1 MFIGGIVV
9 IVVGGLLLLFA
20 NKQKQTSDAMQKQ
33 KAVPTN
39 QLQSNMQAEVQGNV
53 VTQNPLKTPFSDRE
67 CVYYEFEVEKEV
79 RRRGRGTDG
88 RPTTETDWETVEQD
102 KKMIPFFIEDSAG
115 KVAVNPEGATIE
127 PRDLGEQRF
136 RRGERFGN
144 DFLRNLLSSVSD
156 ANMRASEKALFTGE
170 SAYVFGHVTEGA
182 QGLEFNK
189 SGKEFLISHK
199 SEEQVQKS
207 TARTATTMKVLGFI
221 GLLGGIIL
229 MVYSFFQ

>member
-1 MFIGGIVV
+1 MLGGGIIV
-9 IVVGGLLLLFA
+9 IAVGALFFWLA
-20 NKQKQTSDAMQKQ
+20 NKQKQTSEAMQKQ

-53 VTQNPLKTPFSDRE
+53 VAQNPLKTPFSDRE

-79 RRRGRGTDG
+79 RRRGRGADG

-156 ANMRASEKALFTGE
+156 ANMRVSEKALFVSE
-170 SAYVFGHVTEGA
+170 PAYVFGHVTEGA

-189 SGKEFLISHK
+189 SGKKFLISHK
-199 SEEQVQKS
+199 SEEKVEKS
-207 TARTATTMKVLGFI
+207 TARTATTMKVLGII
-221 GLLGGIIL
+221 GLIGGVIL
-229 MVYSFFQ
+229 IVASFF